1 MAVHTPDMEIAE
13 QGVQSLNTLGA
24 GAMPD
29 GIRWDDLRVALVL
42 DEVKSFRRAAERTG
56 VTINTVRAR
65 LDRLEGAVGLR
76 LFRRSPKGVT
86 TTAACV
92 ELLATARGIRNRL
105 DSLDLQDVPPLVAP
119 DEIRIGASEALGVIW
134 LAPALSTLQDRL
146 QPHAVHLKC
155 SYDLQRDRSFEV
167 DVEVGFRRSDNP
179 DRICARLATV
189 HFMLFSSRTYLAENG
204 TPTTLAELIRHR
216 FIDQVAP
223 GVNSHIIDFLVG
235 TGHEAAFKPIRT
247 NSGMALLSAIER
259 GEGIALMPTYVVA
272 LNKDLVPLA
281 LPVQL
286 RFDIFLSYSA
296 DLKSTSPIVETVH
309 WLREVFHP
317 ATQPWFAEHF
327 VHPADMAEA
336 AIRAL
341 EPALDDSIR

>member
-1 MAVHTPDMEIAE
+1 MTVHAPDMEIAE
-13 QGVQSLNTLGA
+13 KGVQPLNTPLTGA
-24 GAMPD
+24 LPD
-29 GIRWDDLRVALVL
+29 GARWDDLRVAVVL
-42 DEVKSFRRAAERTG
+42 DEVKSFRRAAERIG

-86 TTAACV
+86 ATAACI
-92 ELLATARGIRNRL
+92 ELLATARRIRTGL
-105 DSLDLQDVPPLVAP
+105 DALDIQESPPLVEAG
-119 DEIRIGASEALGVIW
+119 EIRIGASEALGVLW
-134 LAPALSTLQDRL
+134 LAPGLSRLQDRL
-146 QPHAVHLKC
+146 QPHAVHLSC

-167 DVEVGFRRSDNP
+167 DIEVSFRRSENP

-189 HFMLFSSRTYLAENG
+189 HFMLFSSRAYLAKNG
-204 TPTTLAELIRHR
+204 APATLAELTQHR
-216 FIDQVAP
+216 FIEQIAP

-272 LNKDLVPLA
+272 LNEDLVPLA

-286 RFDIFLSYSA
+286 RFDIFLSYAA
-296 DLKSTSPIVETVH
+296 DIKNTPPIVETVR
-309 WLREVFHP
+309 WLREIFKP
-317 ATQPWFAEHF
+317 AGQPWFAEHF
-327 VHPADMAEA
+327 VHPDDMAEA
-336 AIRAL
+336 ATRAMEHDLDGAIR
-341 EPALDDSIR
+341 

>member
-1 MAVHTPDMEIAE
+1 MVLRTPDMEIAE
-13 QGVQSLNTLGA
+13 NGVRELNTSHA
-24 GAMPD
+24 GALPE
-29 GIRWDDLRVALVL
+29 GARWDDIRVALVL
-42 DEVKSFRRAAERTG
+42 DEVKSFRRAAERIG
-56 VTINTVRAR
+56 FTINTVRAR

-92 ELLATARGIRNRL
+92 DLLATARRIRSGLGLL
-105 DSLDLQDVPPLVAP
+105 DIQASPPLVAAG
-119 DEIRIGASEALGVIW
+119 EIRIGASEALGVLW
-134 LAPALSTLQDRL
+134 LAPGLSRLQDRL
-146 QPHAVHLKC
+146 QPHAVHLNC

-167 DVEVGFRRSDNP
+167 DVEVGFRRSENP

-189 HFMLFSSRTYLAENG
+189 HFMLFSSRAYLAKNG
-204 TPTTLAELIRHR
+204 TPSTLAELTRHR
-216 FIDQVAP
+216 FIEQIAP

-272 LNKDLVPLA
+272 LNENLVPLA

-286 RFDIFLSYSA
+286 RFDIFLSYAA
-296 DLKSTSPIVETVH
+296 DLKNTPPIAETVR
-309 WLREVFHP
+309 WLREIFHP
-317 ATQPWFAEHF
+317 AGQPWFAEHF
-327 VHPADMAEA
+327 VHPDAMADA
-336 AIRAL
+336 ASS
-341 EPALDDSIR
+341 ALDHDLDGGIR